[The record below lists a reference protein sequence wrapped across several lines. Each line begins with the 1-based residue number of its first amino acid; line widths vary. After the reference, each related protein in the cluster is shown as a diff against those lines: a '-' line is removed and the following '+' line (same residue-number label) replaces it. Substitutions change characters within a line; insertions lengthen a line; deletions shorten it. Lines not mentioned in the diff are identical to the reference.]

1 MTGNNQINYVVFDVE
16 NISKALDSA
25 SDLIAYEAPE
35 MKESIE
41 LALYVFRTSID
52 RLHTAH
58 DRLKEALRVLREK
71 QCGEE
76 EGKNAENGENSQ

>member
-35 MKESIE
+35 MILE
-41 LALYVFRTSID
+41 R
-52 RLHTAH
+52 RLTVCT
-58 DRLKEALRVLREK
+58 RRMI
-71 QCGEE
+71 G
-76 EGKNAENGENSQ
+76 